1 MIAVWIRGYKEIGM
15 NQKERRVI
23 SELMDVYG
31 VKDKAPEFAEKLT
44 DLMLGKDV
52 VVDKPE
58 TVSKAEEEPVIVVPV
73 ETSADTSVGNQ
84 AESAA
89 TAIPVTPAEPQVIT
103 HITGIK
109 KDPEKAK
116 GIGLVLDGGGGKGA
130 YQLGVIKALTENNL
144 LEDVTMLAGSSIGAV
159 NSMLYAMENLD
170 LMYQAWDEITMLTL
184 FDISADQLASGSIHF
199 SRNDMIRLCD
209 KYTDYDKL
217 KTSKYDIYHTIART
231 SGFPE
236 KYDAEYVRINDLS
249 HDMIKQVLMAS
260 TALPAVYDAVE
271 INGARYRDGGLAD
284 NTPIK
289 PLYEAGIRSFI
300 VISLNSNK
308 VVDES
313 AFPDAHIIHIKPSRN
328 LGSVLDGTLNFSK
341 NEVKFREMLGY
352 KDGLRAVKTK
362 FMQDDMYSCAVKQS
376 TKP

>member
-1 MIAVWIRGYKEIGM
+1 
-15 NQKERRVI
+15 
-23 SELMDVYG
+23 
-31 VKDKAPEFAEKLT
+31 
-44 DLMLGKDV
+44 
-52 VVDKPE
+52 
-58 TVSKAEEEPVIVVPV
+58 
-73 ETSADTSVGNQ
+73 
-84 AESAA
+84 
-89 TAIPVTPAEPQVIT
+89 
-103 HITGIK
+103 
-109 KDPEKAK
+109 
-116 GIGLVLDGGGGKGA
+116 
-130 YQLGVIKALTENNL
+130 
-144 LEDVTMLAGSSIGAV
+144 
-159 NSMLYAMENLD
+159 
-170 LMYQAWDEITMLTL
+170 
-184 FDISADQLASGSIHF
+184 
-199 SRNDMIRLCD
+199 MIRLCD

-217 KTSKYDIYHTIART
+217 KASKYDIYHTIART

-289 PLYEAGIRSFI
+289 PLYEAGVRSFI

-308 VVDES
+308 VLDES
-313 AFPDAHIIHIKPSRN
+313 AFPDAHIIHIKPSHN

-362 FMQDDMYSCAVKQS
+362 FMQDEMYIRMEPVLAENDYNDIVRQLRID
-376 TKP
+376 TKYESLNTSVNSNISKFEEIAKKYDNF